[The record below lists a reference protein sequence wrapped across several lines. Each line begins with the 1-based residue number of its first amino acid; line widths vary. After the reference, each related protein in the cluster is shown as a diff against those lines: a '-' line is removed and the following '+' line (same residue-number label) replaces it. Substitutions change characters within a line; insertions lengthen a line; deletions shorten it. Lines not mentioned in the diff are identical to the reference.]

1 MRNAI
6 RVDRQCS
13 LVMIAIV
20 LVRWS
25 FDFDVVRTRMNSIPE
40 KVKRTRN
47 VKGKI
52 ANAAVLAAATSLFAE
67 RGYEG
72 VSLADIAA
80 TSGVSKP
87 SVLYHFQDKE
97 TLWKLAV
104 DTLWADV
111 DAFFKERR
119 PKGLPPSRELLEA
132 RIELFIEASIT
143 WPAYVRIP
151 FIEGAT
157 PSWRSE
163 WLADR
168 HFGKH
173 VLMNDKMLRA
183 MQREGL
189 LGPGDPAH
197 YQALLTSSVN
207 VLVAQSAMWNRTFA
221 RELTDAANLREN
233 MKLVVDL
240 MMPKGIV

>member
-1 MRNAI
+1 MN
-6 RVDRQCS
+6 
-13 LVMIAIV
+13 IAAV

-25 FDFDVVRTRMNSIPE
+25 FAFDMVQTRMNSIPT
-40 KVKRTRN
+40 KLKRTRN

-80 TSGVSKP
+80 TSSVSKP

-119 PKGLPPSRELLEA
+119 PKDLPPSRELLEA

-240 MMPKGIV
+240 MMPKPLSDRTDK

>member
-1 MRNAI
+1 M
-6 RVDRQCS
+6 S
-13 LVMIAIV
+13 
-20 LVRWS
+20 
-25 FDFDVVRTRMNSIPE
+25 SIPE

-47 VKGKI
+47 VKGNI
-52 ANAAVLAAATSLFAE
+52 ANAAVLAAATTLFAE

-104 DTLWADV
+104 DNLWADV

-119 PKGLPPSRELLEA
+119 PRGIPPSRELLEA
-132 RIELFIEASIT
+132 RIELFIEASIS

-173 VLMNDKMLRA
+173 VLINDKMLRT
-183 MQREGL
+183 MQSEGL

-197 YQALLTSSVN
+197 YQAVLTSSVN
-207 VLVAQSAMWNRTFA
+207 VLIAQSAMWNRAFA

-233 MKLVVDL
+233 MKLVLDL
-240 MMPKGIV
+240 MMPKPLSDRTDK

>member
-1 MRNAI
+1 
-6 RVDRQCS
+6 
-13 LVMIAIV
+13 
-20 LVRWS
+20 
-25 FDFDVVRTRMNSIPE
+25 MNSNPD
-40 KVKRTRN
+40 KSTRTRN

-72 VSLADIAA
+72 VSLADVAA
-80 TSGVSKP
+80 ASGVSKP
-87 SVLYHFQDKE
+87 SVLYHFKDKE

-104 DTLWADV
+104 DNLWAEV
-111 DAFFKERR
+111 DKFFQERR
-119 PKGLPPSRELLEA
+119 PQALPPSRELLEA
-132 RIELFIEASIT
+132 MLELFIEASVK

-173 VLMNDKMLRA
+173 VMLNDQMLRS
-183 MQREGL
+183 MQRKGL
-189 LGPGDPAH
+189 IGAGDPAH
-197 YQALLTSSVN
+197 YQALLTSSIS
-207 VLVAQSAMWNRTFA
+207 VLVAQSAMWNRTFS
-221 RELTDAANLREN
+221 RELSDTSNLRTN
-233 MKLVVDL
+233 MKLVLDL
-240 MMPKGIV
+240 MVPRPLSDRTDK